1 MQDTVC
7 DQRPSFAAADTV
19 STMNWLSSRLIFARP
34 AEMAM
39 LFCWAMRT
47 CSVGIAYAAVLVA
60 SRLVNVTNAC
70 LDLPLIAHGQH
81 LVSLLHSYLS
91 AVLTVLPLC
100 RVIWHAVRLKA
111 VYLGQNVN

>member
-7 DQRPSFAAADTV
+7 DQRPSFAAADTLA
-19 STMNWLSSRLIFARP
+19 TMNWLNKLLIFASP

-47 CSVGIAYAAVLVA
+47 CTVGIAYAAVIVA
-60 SRLVNVTNAC
+60 SRLVNVANAC
-70 LDLPLIAHGQH
+70 FGFAAIAHDQH
-81 LVSLLHSYLS
+81 LVSLLHSYPS
-91 AVLTVLPLC
+91 VVLTVWPPC

-111 VYLGQNVN
+111 VYLGQNVK